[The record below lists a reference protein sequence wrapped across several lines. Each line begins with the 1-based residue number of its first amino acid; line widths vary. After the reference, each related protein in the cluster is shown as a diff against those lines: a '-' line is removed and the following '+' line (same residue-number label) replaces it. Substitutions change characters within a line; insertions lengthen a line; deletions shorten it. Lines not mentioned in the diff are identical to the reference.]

1 MYAASIC
8 LFLYHLVVST
18 SSTVKDALRSIQR
31 LHKVH
36 EKLGDMNTPG
46 ITKDDPFLLMHSIKS
61 ISNYTS
67 TEETA
72 LVDEWFTRLHK
83 QVMDHSNSRSF
94 ESSDGQHP
102 EVESGTKEALDLTGT
117 YTNIIRNYSKL
128 RGQPGAAGKA
138 FHALQRMK
146 DLSDGNSD
154 VATID
159 LKVNAFN
166 MVLRTEDSSND
177 KLFAKKLE
185 LLDLMIE
192 SGRESNC
199 ALGSTPMP
207 TDQSFASCIK
217 SVSVIKDPIA
227 AINETDKLI
236 DSFEALA
243 KEGSIPPSP
252 KPYNA
257 AIELYL
263 NLYGSDK
270 ASAERLLSICD
281 GIKKRMHNLTPRIHP
296 DNFTSLAF
304 LKACACDD
312 GIMDNRRKRM
322 EQAEQI
328 FLDMSKKGD
337 NQESE
342 LNDKFYYYMMK
353 CVVKNVASP
362 EEEKQRI
369 NELFSKA
376 CNDGFVSANVLKMLR
391 AHTTT
396 EEYCAIVG
404 SGRLA
409 DNWIAN
415 VTSGVAVY
423 TDGTAGGEGKNARRK
438 GKSTSN
444 WAKKHRERED
454 AMLSRKDA
462 KVEKKRLKL
471 KREEKGKRR
480 RP

>member
-1 MYAASIC
+1 
-8 LFLYHLVVST
+8 
-18 SSTVKDALRSIQR
+18 
-31 LHKVH
+31 
-36 EKLGDMNTPG
+36 MNKSG

-67 TEETA
+67 SDETA
-72 LVDEWFTRLHK
+72 LVDDWFTRLHTH
-83 QVMDHSNSRSF
+83 VMDHSHSHSPSP
-94 ESSDGQHP
+94 EASDGHHP
-102 EVESGTKEALDLTGT
+102 ESESDTREALDLTGT

-128 RGQPGAAGKA
+128 RGQPGAAEKA

-154 VATID
+154 VATIE

-185 LLDLMIE
+185 LLNIMID
-192 SGRESNC
+192 SGRKSDGTV
-199 ALGSTPMP
+199 GSTPMP

-217 SVSVIKDPIA
+217 SVSVIKDPA
-227 AINETDKLI
+227 AAMSETEKLI
-236 DSFEALA
+236 NSFEALT
-243 KEGSIPPSP
+243 KEGSIAPSP

-263 NLYGSDK
+263 NMFGSDK
-270 ASAERLLSICD
+270 ASAESLLSICD
-281 GIKKRMHNLTPRIHP
+281 GISERMHNLMPRIHP
-296 DNFTSLAF
+296 DNFTSLAL

-312 GIMDNRRKRM
+312 GIVSNRLKRM
-322 EQAEQI
+322 ERAEQI
-328 FLDMSKKGD
+328 FLDMSNKGD

-353 CVVKNVASP
+353 CVVNNVTSL
-362 EEEKQRI
+362 EEKKERI
-369 NELFSKA
+369 NALFSKA
-376 CNDGFVSANVLKMLR
+376 SDGGFVSANVLKMLR

-396 EEYCAIVG
+396 EEYSAIVG

-454 AMLSRKDA
+454 AMLSRKQA
-462 KVEKKRLKL
+462 KVEKKRLKI